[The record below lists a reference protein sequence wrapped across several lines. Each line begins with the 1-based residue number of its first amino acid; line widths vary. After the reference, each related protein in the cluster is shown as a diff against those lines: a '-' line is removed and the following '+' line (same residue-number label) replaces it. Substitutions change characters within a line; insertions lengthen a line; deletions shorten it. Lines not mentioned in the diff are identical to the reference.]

1 MMNSSFEE
9 IHKAKTGKVSDK
21 WESYLRHYDNLF
33 AMYRDQNISLL
44 EIGIQNGG
52 SLDTYYEYFKNAKIL
67 IGCDINVNC
76 SKLNYEDDKVKVVV
90 GDANSDATFREIANL
105 QKVFDIVIDDGSH
118 VSMDIINSFIRYFPL
133 VSPGGVY
140 VIEDTHTLYS
150 PNFGGGLLNE
160 FSAYNFFKKL
170 IDIVNFQWWRDHFK
184 MEDYLSTF
192 FLRGIPEFIQQGWIE
207 SIEFKNSVITVK
219 KSMQPGHDKLGPR
232 IIRGTQAL
240 VVDLPR

>member
-1 MMNSSFEE
+1 MINLSFEE

-21 WESYLRHYDNLF
+21 WESYLRHYDSLF
-33 AMYRDQNISLL
+33 AMYRDQEVSLL

-52 SLDTYYEYFKNAKIL
+52 SLDTYLEYFKNAKIL
-67 IGCDINVNC
+67 IGCDINTNC
-76 SKLNYEDDKVKVVV
+76 NKLNYQNNKIKIVV
-90 GDANSDATFREIANL
+90 GDANLDSTYKEIRQL
-105 QKVFDIVIDDGSH
+105 ESVFNIVIDDGSH

-150 PNFGGGLLNE
+150 RNFGGGLLNE

-184 MEDYLSTF
+184 MEDYLTTF
-192 FLRGIPEFIQQGWIE
+192 FLQGIPDFIHQGWIE

-219 KSMQPGHDKLGPR
+219 KSNQAGHDKLGPR
-232 IIRGTQAL
+232 IIRGTEAL

>member
-1 MMNSSFEE
+1 MNLSFEE

-21 WESYLRHYDNLF
+21 WESYLRHYDGLF
-33 AMYRDQNISLL
+33 AVYRDLDVSLL

-52 SLDTYYEYFKNAKIL
+52 SLDTYFEYFKNAKIL
-67 IGCDINVNC
+67 IGCDINTNC
-76 SKLNYEDDKVKVVV
+76 NKLQYQNDKVKVVV
-90 GDANSDATFREIANL
+90 GDANSDVTFKEIQQLESN
-105 QKVFDIVIDDGSH
+105 FNIVIDDGSH
-118 VSMDIINSFIRYFPL
+118 VSMDIINSFIRYFPM

-150 PNFGGGLLNE
+150 RNFGGGILNE

-170 IDIVNFQWWRDHFK
+170 IDVVNFQWWSDHLK

-192 FLRGIPEFIQQGWIE
+192 FLRGIPDFIHQGWIE

-219 KSMQPGHDKLGPR
+219 KSRQAGHDKLGPR
-232 IIRGTQAL
+232 IIRGTEAL